1 MHGLSPGAGSKKQY
15 YRESNA
21 MSLMPLLSIENLR
34 VDFIAAQETT
44 AAVKGISLTAN
55 RGEIV
60 ALVGE
65 SGSGKSVTALSILQ
79 LLPTPPARY
88 TSGRILFE
96 NNNTTVDLLKLDA
109 THLQQVR
116 GHKIAMI

>member
-1 MHGLSPGAGSKKQY
+1 MYGVSSGAGSKKQY

-21 MSLMPLLSIENLR
+21 MSLMPLLAIKNLR
-34 VDFIAAQETT
+34 VDFIAAHETT
-44 AAVKGISLTAN
+44 AAVKDICLTVN

-88 TSGRILFE
+88 TSGKILFE
-96 NNNTTVDLLKLDA
+96 NNDHAVDLIKLSP
-109 THLQQVR
+109 
-116 GHKIAMI
+116 KE

>member
-1 MHGLSPGAGSKKQY
+1 MHGLSPGAGGKKQHHC
-15 YRESNA
+15 ESNA
-21 MSLMPLLSIENLR
+21 VSLMPLLSIENLR
-34 VDFIAAQETT
+34 IDFIAAHETT
-44 AAVKGISLTAN
+44 AAVKGISLRVN

-88 TSGRILFE
+88 TSGEILFE
-96 NNNTTVDLLKLDA
+96 NDHA
-109 THLQQVR
+109 
-116 GHKIAMI
+116 

>member
-79 LLPTPPARY
+79 LLPTPLARY
-88 TSGRILFE
+88 TSGKILFDD
-96 NNNTTVDLLKLDA
+96 NNGIIDLLQTRA
-109 THLQQVR
+109 NQLQHIR
-116 GHKIAMI
+116 